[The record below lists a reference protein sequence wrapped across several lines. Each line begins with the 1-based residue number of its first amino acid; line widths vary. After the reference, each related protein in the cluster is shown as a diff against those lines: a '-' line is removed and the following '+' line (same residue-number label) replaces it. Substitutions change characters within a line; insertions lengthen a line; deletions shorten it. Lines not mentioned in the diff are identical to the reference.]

1 MQPNLTS
8 KEVEDAYRRC
18 GLYEDVIEGVVPK
31 TEAELTAFI
40 TKYGCG
46 DVSVG
51 TDSAFIGVEARGLI
65 SVNFADKQETTFKS
79 LPDAYVGIVLNGLPI
94 SKQIGKVRVKGFAI
108 I

>member
-1 MQPNLTS
+1 M
-8 KEVEDAYRRC
+8 
-18 GLYEDVIEGVVPK
+18 YEDVIKGVVPK

-51 TDSAFIGVEARGLI
+51 KDSAFIGVETRGLI
-65 SVNFADKQETTFKS
+65 SVNFDDKPEMTFKS
-79 LPDAYVGIVLNGLPI
+79 LSETYAGIVLNGLPI